1 MTLNNKNRIRIVGG
15 RWRSRIIGFPDVAG
29 LRPTADRVRETLFNW
44 LGQTLHG
51 KYCLDA
57 FAGSGALGFEAAS
70 RGAASVT
77 MCESDRSALASLR
90 ANALALEA
98 TNCTIVPGDSIGW
111 LRRSATKFDVVFCD
125 PPFEADLHEQFL
137 IEIAEHIDPES
148 LVYVESGTP
157 LDKLSVVAARF
168 DLVKSAKAGGV
179 FFGLLQ
185 LKTTG

>member
-1 MTLNNKNRIRIVGG
+1 MGG
-15 RWRSRIIGFPDVAG
+15 RWRSRNIIFPDVAG

-51 KYCLDA
+51 RHCLDA

-77 MCESDRSALASLR
+77 MCESDKSALTSLR
-90 ANALALEA
+90 ANVLALEA
-98 TNCTIVPGDSIGW
+98 TNCTIVPGDSLGW
-111 LRRSATKFDVVFCD
+111 LRRSPTRFDVVFCD
-125 PPFEADLHEQFL
+125 PPFEADLHERFL
-137 IEIAEHIDPES
+137 IEIAVHIHPES

-157 LDKLSVVAARF
+157 LDQLFVVTAHF

-179 FFGLLQ
+179 FFGLLR